1 MRWQVYTYSKDA
13 ETGLCNRHQQVDL
26 IIFFIPCIIIIK
38 VEIIIV
44 VIPCII
50 IIIINMIR
58 RSADSSSLATLFQGE
73 IVKFSDY
80 QKTEM
85 GTEVEVD
92 FHLFKFSTSS
102 YFISRW
108 SPPFQRSSS
117 LHLLAPVL
125 LLGSARH
132 QAACRT

>member
-1 MRWQVYTYSKDA
+1 MYTYSKDA

-26 IIFFIPCIIIIK
+26 IISIPCIIIIK
-38 VEIIIV
+38 VEITISI
-44 VIPCII
+44 IPCIS
-50 IIIINMIR
+50 IIIINNNMIS
-58 RSADSSSLATLFQGE
+58 RSSDSSSLATLFQGE

-92 FHLFKFSTSS
+92 FHHFRFSTSCC
-102 YFISRW
+102 FISRW

-117 LHLLAPVL
+117 LHPLAPVL
-125 LLGSARH
+125 LPGSARH

>member
-1 MRWQVYTYSKDA
+1 MYTYSKDA

-26 IIFFIPCIIIIK
+26 IISIIPCIIIIK
-38 VEIIIV
+38 VEITISI
-44 VIPCII
+44 IPCISI
-50 IIIINMIR
+50 IIIINMIS
-58 RSADSSSLATLFQGE
+58 RSSDSLSLATLFQGE

-92 FHLFKFSTSS
+92 FHHFRFSTSS

-117 LHLLAPVL
+117 LHPLAPVL
-125 LLGSARH
+125 LPGSARH